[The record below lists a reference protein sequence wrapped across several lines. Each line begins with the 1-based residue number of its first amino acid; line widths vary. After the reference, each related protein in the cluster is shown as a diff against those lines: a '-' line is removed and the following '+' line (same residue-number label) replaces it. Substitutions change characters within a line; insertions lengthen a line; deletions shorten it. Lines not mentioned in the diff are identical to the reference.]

1 MPWYRAGTVAVT
13 LNNNTVT
20 GTGTAFS
27 GNTRVGDA
35 FLGPDGTW
43 YEITNVAS
51 NTVLAIAPN
60 YRGATAASGTYSIV
74 PVQGYTKSLA
84 DLAKQMLSDW
94 GAALAGLGTV
104 STENV
109 VPVLKGGTGATTQAG
124 ARTALG
130 LGSVATQNVV
140 PVENGGT
147 GGATQAAARTGLG
160 LGSSATLAA
169 GSANGNVLLVGDRT
183 SPLADTIN
191 VYGNSFMTWAAT
203 TAGAPETS
211 TQGTMINLGYN
222 STSYGSQIMMSFFGR
237 IYFRSGTYASAI
249 MREIYHTGNTTKAA
263 DGTLKA
269 I

>member
-1 MPWYRAGTVAVT
+1 MAWYRTGTIAVA
-13 LNNNTVT
+13 LNSNTVT
-20 GTGTAFS
+20 GTGTSFVANS
-27 GNTRVGDA
+27 RVGDA
-35 FLGPDGTW
+35 FLGPDGGW
-43 YEITNVAS
+43 YEVTNVVS
-51 NTVLAIAPN
+51 NTVLAISPN
-60 YRGATAASGTYSIV
+60 YRSATAAAGTYAIV

-84 DLAKQMLSDW
+84 DQVRQILNDW
-94 GAALAGLGTV
+94 GATLAGLGSV

-124 ARTALG
+124 ARAALG
-130 LGSVATQNVV
+130 LGSVATQSVV

-147 GGATQAAARTGLG
+147 GGATQVAARAGLG

-191 VYGNSFMTWAAT
+191 VYGNSFMTWAAS

-211 TQGTMINLGYN
+211 TQGTMINAGYN